1 MVFASYLLIL
11 RKACHVKTGGGG
23 MGDNPLEGVKAIFLD
38 LDGTIYL
45 GGELIEGALEFLNR
59 CEQQGVQRFFLSNNS
74 SRSVDAYV
82 EKLHNFGIPC
92 TTGDVLLST
101 HDLLSWLSSNNIT
114 ETYLVGTE
122 GMRSMLEERGISTKS
137 KSPQYVVLGYDTEIT
152 YEKLEIASI
161 LLHKGVPMVAS
172 HPDMVCPSPDGGL
185 PDTGAYMALFE
196 ATTGVRPE
204 HICGKPNP
212 GMILH
217 KVEELGL
224 QPQQCAMVGDRL
236 YTDIEMANRA
246 GVKGVL
252 VLSGEATL
260 EDLKQS
266 PQTPDLVVNSVDEML
281 R

>member
-1 MVFASYLLIL
+1 
-11 RKACHVKTGGGG
+11 

-59 CEQQGVQRFFLSNNS
+59 CEKQGIQRFFLSNNS
-74 SRSVDAYV
+74 SRSVDEYV
-82 EKLHNFGIPC
+82 NKLHKFGIPC
-92 TTGDVLLST
+92 TAEDVLLST

-122 GMRSMLEERGISTKS
+122 GMRSMLEAGGVSTKS
-137 KSPQYVVLGYDTEIT
+137 KAPQYVVLGYDTEIT
-152 YEKLEIASI
+152 YEKLETASI

-224 QPQQCAMVGDRL
+224 QPQQCVMVGDRL

-260 EDLKQS
+260 EDLEQS
-266 PQTPDLVVNSVDEML
+266 PQNPDLVVNSVDELL